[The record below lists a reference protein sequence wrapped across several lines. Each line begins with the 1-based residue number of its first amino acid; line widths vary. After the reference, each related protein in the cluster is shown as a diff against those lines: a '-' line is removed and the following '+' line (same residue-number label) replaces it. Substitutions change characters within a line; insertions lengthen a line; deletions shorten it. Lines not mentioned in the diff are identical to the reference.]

1 MRKKP
6 QYAMLNMRKVRGKMT
21 LEYMSGTLGFNTC
34 KIVPVTERQVQQ
46 SNNIEI
52 PRAVSGHSIS
62 C

>member
-6 QYAMLNMRKVRGKMT
+6 QYATLNRRKVRGKMT
-21 LEYMSGTLGFNTC
+21 LEYMSGMLGFRTC
-34 KIVPVTERQVQQ
+34 NIVPCNVGQ

-52 PRAVSGHSIS
+52 LLPQAVSGHLIS